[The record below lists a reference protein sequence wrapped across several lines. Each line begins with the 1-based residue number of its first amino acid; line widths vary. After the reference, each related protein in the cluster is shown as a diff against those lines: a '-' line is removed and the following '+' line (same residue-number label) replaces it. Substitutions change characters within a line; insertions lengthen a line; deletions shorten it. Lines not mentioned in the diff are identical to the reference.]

1 MRVWGWVHRHR
12 IEALCLL
19 GAVAYLAIFI
29 VLPYANVVVF
39 SFWEKELY
47 SIQPAFSLDNFAR
60 ALGNDLYLSVILNS
74 LQVAAAVTLASS
86 LLGYLLAYY
95 LAVHAHHWRN
105 LLFFLL
111 IVPLW
116 TSFLLRA
123 YIWKIILGRNGILNS
138 LLMEAGLLD
147 QPASFLLY
155 NKFSIALAL
164 TYIFLPFVALPV
176 YAALEKIPQ
185 RYLEASADLGAP
197 AFATFR
203 HVVFPLTLPGLIA
216 GATVVFCLAFGDFIT
231 PALLGG
237 SGDIMIANVII
248 SQFGAA
254 YDWPFGSALAL
265 LVVAIVLAI
274 VGLSTRLAKLDGGRA

>member
-1 MRVWGWVHRHR
+1 MVWGWLRRHR
-12 IEALCLL
+12 IEAFCAL
-19 GAVAYLAIFI
+19 GAFAYLAIFI
-29 VLPYANVVVF
+29 ALPYANVVVF

-47 SIQPAFSLDNFAR
+47 SIQPAFSLDNFMR
-60 ALGNDLYLSVILNS
+60 ALGNELYLSVIVNS

-86 LLGYLLAYY
+86 VLGYLLAYY
-95 LAVHAHHWRN
+95 LAAHARRWRN

-138 LLMEAGLLD
+138 LLVDSGLLD

-185 RYLEASADLGAP
+185 RYLEASADLGSP
-197 AFATFR
+197 PFATFR
-203 HVVFPLTLPGLIA
+203 HVVFPLTLPGLTA

-237 SGDIMIANVII
+237 SEDIMIANVII

-274 VGLSTRLAKLDGGRA
+274 VALSTRVAKLGGGDA